1 MSLPKISVSATLE
14 EKASFLNKHYSS
26 IPMLATFVKQGI
38 ITIKNLDQSA
48 MDAVLGSNNMLS
60 LEEITRDQKILAQ
73 IAAKSDPMLRTP
85 ANITEKLSENALQAT
100 EGLVKINLAMTIL
113 VHRQHD
119 TEKLVNDLSET
130 IAEYCDLS
138 FW

>member
-38 ITIKNLDQSA
+38 IVIKNLDQAA

-60 LEEITRDQKILAQ
+60 LEEIKRDQKILAQ
-73 IAAKSDPMLRTP
+73 VAAKSDPMLRIP
-85 ANITEKLSENALQAT
+85 ASVSDKLSENALQAT
-100 EGLVKINLAMTIL
+100 EGLVRINLAMTIL

-119 TEKLVNDLSET
+119 TEKLVNELSEM
-130 IAEYCDLS
+130 ISEHCDLT
-138 FW
+138 F